1 MCTALVFMMMMFV
14 VTQLF
19 SLTKHPIATTGS
31 SVYVDWRSKR
41 RFMNNSL
48 QIGELAKR
56 TGCLVETIRY
66 YEREGLL
73 PNPVRS
79 KGNYRLYTDIHVERL
94 QFIRHCRVLDMTLEE
109 IRNLLRFR
117 DTPDENC
124 SEVNALLDEHIEHVS
139 NRIKELRFLQ
149 KDLRR
154 LRSLCERA
162 QAAKDC
168 RILQSLAGPARSPTR
183 SSDVA
188 HRNGR
193 LHKTHR

>member
-1 MCTALVFMMMMFV
+1 M
-14 VTQLF
+14 
-19 SLTKHPIATTGS
+19 S
-31 SVYVDWRSKR
+31 
-41 RFMNNSL
+41 NSFK
-48 QIGELAKR
+48 IGELAKQ

-73 PNPVRS
+73 LEPARS
-79 KGNYRLYTDIHVERL
+79 EGNYRLYTDIHIERL
-94 QFIRHCRVLDMTLEE
+94 QFIRHCRSLDMTLEE
-109 IRNLLRFR
+109 IRNLLKFR
-117 DTPDENC
+117 DAPEENC
-124 SEVNALLDEHIEHVS
+124 SQVNALLDEHIKHVS

-168 RILQSLAGPARSPTR
+168 RILQSLAGPARSPKR
-183 SSDVA
+183 SSNVE
-188 HRNGR
+188 HRNSR

>member
-1 MCTALVFMMMMFV
+1 M
-14 VTQLF
+14 
-19 SLTKHPIATTGS
+19 S
-31 SVYVDWRSKR
+31 
-41 RFMNNSL
+41 NSL
-48 QIGELAKR
+48 KIGELAKR
-56 TGCLVETIRY
+56 TSCLVETIRY

-73 PNPVRS
+73 LEPARS
-79 KGNYRLYTDIHVERL
+79 EGNYRLYTDIHVERL

-117 DTPDENC
+117 DAPDENC
-124 SEVNALLDEHIEHVS
+124 SQVDALLDEHIEHVS

-188 HRNGR
+188 HRNSR